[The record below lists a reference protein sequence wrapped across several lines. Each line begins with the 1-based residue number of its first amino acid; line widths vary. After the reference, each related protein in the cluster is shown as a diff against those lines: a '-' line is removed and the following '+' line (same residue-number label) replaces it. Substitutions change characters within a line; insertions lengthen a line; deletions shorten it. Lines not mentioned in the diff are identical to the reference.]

1 MEIPTVKVERRGC
14 GWPKPGGLYFVCDGP
29 AFLCGRLPVP
39 LTRCPWCDQ
48 GIKPTRGF
56 TWINF
61 AGLLD
66 QAPPC
71 LTGKACR
78 DCMATITRAGL
89 LWVGGIFYERPGNF
103 LAEADKLGIS
113 RRIAQ
118 VPNGFVVGEMWI
130 ALAHRQAIPTTSID
144 ERTDGKPL
152 SFKPGIFALFRP
164 SAIQYVTRGDESE
177 EQLDRLRERGIS
189 PVQVERVGD
198 QVKAF

>member
-1 MEIPTVKVERRGC
+1 MDIQTVKDEQRGC
-14 GWPKPGGLYFVCDGP
+14 GWRKPGGLYLFCDGP

-66 QAPPC
+66 QALPC
-71 LTGKACR
+71 QNGATCA
-78 DCMATITRAGL
+78 DCMRSITRAGL
-89 LWVGGIFYERPGNF
+89 LWIGGVFYERPVHF
-103 LAEADKLGIS
+103 LAEAERLGIS

-118 VPNGFVVGEMWI
+118 VPKGFEPDKTWI
-130 ALAHRQAIPTTSID
+130 ALAHRKAIYNPTPGA
-144 ERTDGKPL
+144 ENCCYA
-152 SFKPGIFALFRP
+152 PGIFALFKP

-177 EQLDRLRERGIS
+177 EELERLMARGII
-189 PVQVERVGD
+189 PVKVERVGE
-198 QVKAF
+198 QEEAFY